1 MRWRG
6 SEQVLW
12 GGGSRGW
19 QGRQLLAHVELRR
32 LHTPDQGGCQEQ
44 KGPGTILGRT
54 VNGWAVMGG
63 IDKTPECCVV
73 SS

>member
-1 MRWRG
+1 VIVWGEKHSNRG
-6 SEQVLW
+6 I
-12 GGGSRGW
+12 
-19 QGRQLLAHVELRR
+19 GRRVHIA
-32 LHTPDQGGCQEQ
+32 DQGGCQEQ